1 MPKLKHEIASL
12 QDKTCLFFG
21 IKVNHVVFNSRSIA
35 KSVECLFFHVPSL
48 SRILAFP
55 TRAIRHSI
63 A

>member
-12 QDKTCLFFG
+12 RDKTCLFFG

-35 KSVECLFFHVPSL
+35 KSVECLFFYVS
-48 SRILAFP
+48 SRSQISTFP